1 MGSEEHPARDKAGY
15 MSRYY
20 PESRFGG
27 FTNVDGSIAFYLRV
41 RSLLTPSAFVLDV
54 GCGRGV
60 RADDP
65 VPIRRD
71 LRTLRGRC
79 RHVLG
84 IDVDKRITDNPFVD
98 EYRPIEGDCWP
109 VEDGV
114 VDLCLSDN
122 VLEHVQDPEQ
132 FFAEC
137 RRTIKPGG
145 YLCLRT
151 PNALNY
157 ISLASKII
165 PRRFQLAVLKKVSH
179 TERQEQDIFPTV
191 FRCNTKRRL
200 RRMLDKHGFEH
211 CVYGFEAEPYH
222 LSLCRLTYW
231 LGVMHQRLAPN
242 CLKSTLF
249 AFARKRP

>member
-1 MGSEEHPARDKAGY
+1 VGSEEHPAKDKKGY

-54 GCGRGV
+54 GCGRGG

-65 VPIRRD
+65 VPVRRD
-71 LRTLRGRC
+71 LRMLKGRC

-84 IDVDKRITDNPFVD
+84 IDVDKRITENPFVD
-98 EYRPIEGDCWP
+98 EYRSIEGDRWP

-122 VLEHVQDPEQ
+122 VLEHVPCPDR

-157 ISLASKII
+157 ISIASKII
-165 PRRFQLAVLKKVSH
+165 PDRFQLAVLKKVSH
-179 TERQEQDIFPTV
+179 TQREEEDIYPTV

-211 CVYGFEAEPYH
+211 CVFGFEAEPYH

-231 LGVMHQRLAPN
+231 LGVMHQRLVPDF
-242 CLKSTLF
+242 LKSTLF